1 MNGKPLSELDL
12 GLSHL
17 KQAFKI
23 RLFPESKITTFKVVN
38 LEKTEKN
45 KIEYKYE
52 CCIVSSIFT
61 NSSRGRLRTE
71 EVALGMW
78 SGLN

>member
-1 MNGKPLSELDL
+1 MNGEPLSELDL

-23 RLFPESKITTFKVVN
+23 TLFPESKITPFKVVN

-45 KIEYKYE
+45 KKECKY
-52 CCIVSSIFT
+52 
-61 NSSRGRLRTE
+61 
-71 EVALGMW
+71 
-78 SGLN
+78 

>member
-1 MNGKPLSELDL
+1 MNGEPLSELDL

-23 RLFPESKITTFKVVN
+23 TLFPESKITPFLVLN

-45 KIEYKYE
+45 KKECKY
-52 CCIVSSIFT
+52 
-61 NSSRGRLRTE
+61 
-71 EVALGMW
+71 
-78 SGLN
+78 